1 MTDHSILRP
10 AAPDLPFQAEARIL
24 TAIFTA
30 IFVELPRAFGAAVRA
45 QQIAEELFLLDSPG
59 LAALGLERETLGR
72 FIVEQSGMTDGQ
84 SE

>member
-30 IFVELPRAFGAAVRA
+30 IFVELPCAFRAALRA
-45 QQIAEELFLLDSPG
+45 QQMAEDLYVLDSPG

-72 FIVEQSGMTDGQ
+72 FIVEQSGMT
-84 SE
+84 SEKSE